1 MILKTAFA
9 ALFALA
15 APSFA
20 QAVEVACYWDEPVR
34 YLGGTATELETL
46 YGSAAAPAY
55 FSIDAGAE
63 TVSHSDPNNAQ
74 AAVFPKLSLKV
85 TRDSVRII
93 APSPTV
99 KDLQSPQSVVEIKI
113 DRYTLES
120 SMLLGVP
127 SSVRDVMSAQWKRSG
142 RCNARRL

>member
-1 MILKTAFA
+1 VTRKTAFI
-9 ALFALA
+9 ALFALVV
-15 APSFA
+15 PSFV

-55 FSIDAGAE
+55 FFIDAGAE
-63 TVSHSDPNNAQ
+63 SVSHSDPNNAQ

-85 TRDSVRII
+85 KRDSVKII
-93 APSPTV
+93 APSPNV
-99 KDLQSPQSVVEIKI
+99 KDLQSAQSVVEINI

-120 SMLLGVP
+120 SMLLGMP
-127 SSVRDVMSAQWKRSG
+127 SSVQDVMSAQWKRSG
-142 RCNARRL
+142 RCIARKL

>member
-1 MILKTAFA
+1 MIRKTAFA

-15 APSFA
+15 VPAFG

-46 YGSAAAPAY
+46 YGSAVAPAY
-55 FSIDAGAE
+55 FFIDAGAE
-63 TVSHSDPNNAQ
+63 SVSHSDPNNAQ

-85 TRDSVRII
+85 TRDSVKII
-93 APSPTV
+93 APSPAV
-99 KDLQSPQSVVEIKI
+99 KDLLSAQSVVEISI

-142 RCNARRL
+142 RCNARKL